1 MEKIIG
7 AVFGFVIGAMVV
19 VVWALLNSVADLE
32 SRLDKVERVNEV
44 QNGVIVEFLHSDEK
58 TRSKL

>member
-1 MEKIIG
+1 MEKLIG
-7 AVFGFVIGAMVV
+7 AVFGFVIGVLVV
-19 VVWALLNSVADLE
+19 MVWALLNSVSDLE